1 MPELP
6 EVETIRRGIEPVIT
20 GKKITAVHILET
32 RLRRPVNEG
41 DFEKWVTGQT
51 ITGVG
56 RRSKYLLLNMSNG
69 ATLLIHLGMSG
80 HLGLFAPDAPL
91 DKHTHII
98 FDLENNIQVRYRD
111 PRRFGLLEVAPPGAP
126 AEYASLAG
134 LGPEPLSAEFNGAS
148 LAEALAKSGRA
159 IKVALLDMRVAA
171 GVGNIYANEAL
182 FAAGI
187 DPRRLCRD
195 LSAAE
200 FDALAAAVKATLSRA
215 IAQGGTTLNDYR
227 NALGEAGFFQLE
239 LAVYERDKQP
249 CLKCGA
255 VIERVVLGGRSS
267 YFCPC
272 CQR

>member
-20 GKKITAVHILET
+20 GKKIVAVYILKT
-32 RLRRPVNEG
+32 RLRRPVIAA
-41 DFEKWVTGQT
+41 DFEKWITGQT
-51 ITGVG
+51 IINVG
-56 RRSKYLLLNMSNG
+56 RRSKYLLWEMSNG

-80 HLGLFAPDAPL
+80 HIGLFTPDTPL
-91 DKHTHII
+91 EKHTHII

-111 PRRFGLLEVAPPGAP
+111 PRRFGLLEVAPPDML
-126 AEYASLAG
+126 AEWPGLAG
-134 LGPEPLSAEFNGAS
+134 LGPEPLSADFTGAS
-148 LAEALAKSGRA
+148 LAEALAKSGRS

-200 FDALAAAVKATLSRA
+200 FDALAAAIKATLSRA

-249 CLKCGA
+249 CIKCSA
-255 VIERVVLGGRSS
+255 LIERLVLGGRSS
-267 YFCPC
+267 YFCPG